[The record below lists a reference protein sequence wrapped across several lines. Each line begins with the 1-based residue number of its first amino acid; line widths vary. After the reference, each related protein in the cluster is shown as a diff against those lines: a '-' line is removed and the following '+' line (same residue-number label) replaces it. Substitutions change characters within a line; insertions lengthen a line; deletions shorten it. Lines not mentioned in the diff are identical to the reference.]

1 MAHLLIAR
9 VLCIPSRQV
18 AHSQIVLIVVEQLF
32 QTSLRHIGQLDFCL
46 ARSGG
51 SSIAFRNIL
60 FAATRSLNHLV
71 HSAVALYKV
80 VLCKV
85 IGDVVDDFSDLIDP
99 QTAVMAMLGE
109 EGDGGRLGRGRRSRR
124 GRNCRRGRR
133 GRRSRI
139 TLTALI
145 TPIILT
151 NQIILIIMAILIH
164 CLLSFHSSTSWRNSG
179 ISTRF
184 QPTSLRVVRKCS

>member
-1 MAHLLIAR
+1 MYNLYLFTSCVLAHLLIAR

-18 AHSQIVLIVVEQLF
+18 AHSQIVLVVVEQLF

-60 FAATRSLNHLV
+60 LSTTCSLDHLV
-71 HSAVALYKV
+71 HGAVALYKV

-85 IGDVVDDFSDLIDP
+85 IGDVVDDFRDLIDP
-99 QTAVMAMLGE
+99 QIPVMAILGE
-109 EGDGGRLGRGRRSRR
+109 EGDGGWLGRGRII
-124 GRNCRRGRR
+124 RR

-139 TLTALI
+139 TLTIL
-145 TPIILT
+145 TTLIILT
-151 NQIILIIMAILIH
+151 ALTILIH
-164 CLLSFHSSTSWRNSG
+164 SVLSFHSSTSWRNSG

>member
-1 MAHLLIAR
+1 MYNLYLFTSCVLAHLLIAR

-60 FAATRSLNHLV
+60 LSTTCSLDHLV
-71 HSAVALYKV
+71 HSAVALYKI

-99 QTAVMAMLGE
+99 QIAVMAMLGE
-109 EGDGGRLGRGRRSRR
+109 EGDGGWLE
-124 GRNCRRGRR
+124 RGRR
-133 GRRSRI
+133 GQRGQRGQRSRRSRI
-139 TLTALI
+139 TLTAL
-145 TPIILT
+145 T
-151 NQIILIIMAILIH
+151 ILIH
-164 CLLSFHSSTSWRNSG
+164 SVLSFHSSTSWRNSG